1 MTPDEFNRAIKA
13 GKPVLYFTAGKENL
27 ATARQH
33 VAVDED
39 GENIL
44 TDSALAANVIGNAV
58 WRAYKAGEG
67 VPVQRRTNKG
77 TDYLFMP
84 A

>member
-1 MTPDEFNRAIKA
+1 MTPEEFNEAIKV
-13 GKPVLYFTAGKENL
+13 GKPVKYFTAGTENL

-33 VAVDED
+33 VAVDAA

-44 TDSALAANVIGNAV
+44 THSALAANVIGNAV

-67 VPVQRRTNKG
+67 VPVQRRNNKG
-77 TDYLFMP
+77 TDYLFLP